1 MVCCVPRVGRSFTQL
16 PCPQGALGQSVSSA
30 KGGFLREG
38 AGRFPLPI
46 FSGSL
51 WIREGPLSIIVP
63 HTQSRA
69 AEIQQA
75 LQMLRYK
82 SHTGHLGFDS
92 HSRSMQVLRMFLNG
106 KSCYRVDTAL
116 LDGLPRNAPW
126 VSTEAGPEAEPSI
139 TQAEPCLILEQGQA
153 GLASGRNSELEKTAV
168 ADGPRETVCPLAVL
182 RPDMLRRS
190 LAPPSAPEGS
200 LDLLML
206 KIRLECSCLA
216 SLGLCDSQELTVL
229 GSFSLRVGGY
239 SWHIDGWERA
249 DSNHDRNVCSEP

>member
-1 MVCCVPRVGRSFTQL
+1 MEYCVPRVGRSFTQL
-16 PCPQGALGQSVSSA
+16 PCPQGVLGQRTVSSA

-46 FSGSL
+46 FNGSL
-51 WIREGPLSIIVP
+51 WIKERPLSIIVS
-63 HTQSRA
+63 HTQSHA
-69 AEIQQA
+69 ADIQQA

-92 HSRSMQVLRMFLNG
+92 HRRSMQVQNG
-106 KSCYRVDTAL
+106 KICYGVDTAL

-139 TQAEPCLILEQGQA
+139 TQAEPCLVLEQGQA

-206 KIRLECSCLA
+206 KIRLECACLA
-216 SLGLCDSQELTVL
+216 SLSLCDSQELTVL
-229 GSFSLRVGGY
+229 GSFSLRVGGIFLAY
-239 SWHIDGWERA
+239 
-249 DSNHDRNVCSEP
+249 